1 MPKRSSGNMQVPPKW
16 AGQDK
21 RFAES
26 LKENLDVLAGNRGD
40 PLDRAIT
47 ARDLID
53 SGIAKLSAGSTFT
66 SGSSANI
73 IRNEVAV
80 PNLDVPPAPTSLTV
94 NGAFQSILLTWNMEL
109 YTGHSHF
116 EIFRHTSD
124 VVASA
129 TLAGTQSGLTG
140 IYSDPVGGGSTYY
153 YWVRGVNQNGIAGPF
168 NSSTGTLGQTQADTS
183 LVLSLLANQ
192 ITSSELATSLSTPI
206 SLIDA
211 GASVVGSVAHQVA
224 QEAIARGSAL
234 QAEGTAR
241 ATAITDEATARA
253 TAISAETTARVTAI
267 SAETTARVTA
277 ISAEASARAAAISAS
292 ATALQNQV
300 NDLLDIEAYD
310 NATSYV
316 TNDQVTYSGNLYK
329 ASQATT
335 GNLPTN
341 TTYWTLLGEYS
352 SLGDLV
358 GSNAAAITQIN
369 TVSASSTSASA
380 LAINALNATV
390 NDATT
395 GVTATSSAIDAVE
408 TLVNHTDT
416 GVAASASKIGVL
428 ETTVN
433 NATTG
438 VAATSSALDTVET
451 LVNHTDTGVAASAT
465 KIGLLETE
473 VSDET
478 TGLSATSGAL
488 DTVKTL
494 VNHSDTG
501 VTASADKIASLETTV
516 NDPNTGVTATSGALD
531 TLETAVNHSDTGLSA
546 TAGKVTALESTI
558 DGDASATPPVV
569 GVSTALDAVKT
580 LVEHSDTGVTASADK
595 ITTLESTVNDPN
607 TGITATSGALEALE
621 TAVNHSETGLSA
633 TAGKVTALE
642 STLDG
647 DPNATPPVVGVA
659 SGFETLKTAV
669 NDSVTGLSA
678 VAGKVTL
685 LETTLNGNAGAT
697 PAVQGLSSA
706 FQALD
711 SAVTD
716 SETGLSAVA
725 GKVTNLE
732 STVNNATTGVVAT
745 AEALDT
751 LDTAVTDSDT
761 GLSATASKVSALEV
775 TLDGD
780 PNATPAVNGLSANFN
795 LLSNTVTDSETGLAA
810 TAGSLSGLKVIVGDA
825 NSGLVQAQNATADES
840 EATADD
846 ITLLIASLNTANGG
860 SSTTLNA
867 AIVAERAVRVGAE
880 SANGLL
886 ISGITSKVTNKTQTF
901 AQDDIPT
908 ALAIGDLWIDTN
920 DDNKLYRAKAI
931 GANEVSSTEWVTVRD
946 ATATTSFAQSTV
958 PTSLTIGDIWID
970 TSADSAGAV
979 KNRVYRAESV
989 DADQIT
995 AGEWVLLDLGQ
1006 ALASA
1011 SAISV
1016 LNTEVGIDGS
1026 GSASR
1031 IDNIESEFSNPETGT
1046 TTLAQNFT
1054 SVLSQVYPDGTGSAS
1069 SLSGIVASITDKP
1082 NTFAQSSVPTSGAV
1096 GDMWIDTS
1104 SNNKL
1109 YRSASKNADQ
1119 IAAGEWEAVNPETTT
1134 TFSQNTIPTSVT
1146 VGDIWIDTG
1155 LDINNDVKNHF
1166 YRAESVGANETTAG
1180 EWVILDVGNAIQTAS
1195 VVTLIEA
1202 DVFPNGSS
1210 SASATTQISA
1220 RLDNALGEDTG
1231 VTLEEKFVANAGALA
1246 GLSGQYSVKIDANG
1260 HVAGFGLSNTVVN
1273 GVPTSAFIV
1282 RADKFAIVSDDDTS
1296 DGLGTTTPNSDSVPF
1311 SVQPYQAPDASNGN
1325 IEIQAGVYINS
1336 AFIANGSITTAQIGT
1351 ATIDTANITGTLSAN
1366 KIVGGEISTSLLNID
1381 GATLTA
1387 SSSGALQVNEIN
1399 ANKITAG
1406 SISANIM
1413 AATTVYADKL
1423 LGDVNTLVPFRSFAN
1438 QSYGGAETTMIEV
1451 DLPSSSHPLGHK
1463 PFAICSGYMEPRFE
1477 RVYRFRMYMK
1487 TAIATTANLG
1497 QPLVASFNVGGG
1509 GSGSSRYLQFSGDI
1523 SSVVSVGQ
1531 ILTSYMNVKTGTVT
1545 GVTVGSNVTT
1555 LNYSGNVFSTS
1566 DTITTTT
1573 STDYVLV
1580 GETRTKSRTATRLMF
1595 SLTGSKS
1602 APDTGQVGMKVT
1614 VTQMDSQDFNED
1626 TTTSNV
1632 TINEVSGMIMGVR

>member
-1 MPKRSSGNMQVPPKW
+1 MEYRTLFGTL
-16 AGQDK
+16 
-21 RFAES
+21 FFE
-26 LKENLDVLAGNRGD
+26 VL
-40 PLDRAIT
+40 
-47 ARDLID
+47 
-53 SGIAKLSAGSTFT
+53 
-66 SGSSANI
+66 
-73 IRNEVAV
+73 
-80 PNLDVPPAPTSLTV
+80 
-94 NGAFQSILLTWNMEL
+94 
-109 YTGHSHF
+109 
-116 EIFRHTSD
+116 RHTSN

-129 TLAGTQSGLTG
+129 TVIGTQSGLQG
-140 IYSDPVGGGSTYY
+140 IYSDSVGGGQTYY
-153 YWVRGVNQNGIAGPF
+153 YWVRAVNQNGIRGPI
-168 NSSTGTLGQTQADTS
+168 NSSTGTLGQTQADIPFI
-183 LVLSLLANQ
+183 LDLLEDQ
-192 ITSSELATSLSTPI
+192 ITSSELATSLSTRI
-206 SLIDA
+206 SLID
-211 GASVVGSVAHQVA
+211 GSASVVGSVAHQVA
-224 QEAIARGSAL
+224 QEAIERGTAL
-234 QAEGTAR
+234 LAESTAR
-241 ATAITDEATARA
+241 ATALTSEASARSA
-253 TAISAETTARVTAI
+253 AISAETTARVSAI
-267 SAETTARVTA
+267 SAETTARVSA
-277 ISAEASARAAAISAS
+277 ISDEASARTAAISAS

-300 NDLLDIEAYD
+300 NDLLDIAAYD

-341 TTYWTLLGEYS
+341 ATYWTLLGEYS

-369 TVSASSTSASA
+369 TVSASSSSASA

-395 GVTATSSAIDAVE
+395 GVSATSSAIDAVE

-438 VAATSSALDTVET
+438 VAATSTALDSVET
-451 LVNHTDTGVAASAT
+451 LVNHSDTGVAASAT
-465 KIGLLETE
+465 KIGLLETTVNNATTGVAATSSALDSVE
-473 VSDET
+473 TLVNHSDTGVAASATKIGLLETTVNNATTGVAATSSALDSVETLVNHSDTGVAASASKISALETTVNDATTGVSATSSAIDTVETLVNHSDTGVAASATKIGLLETTVNNETTGVAATSTALDTVETLVNHSETGVAASSSKISALETTVNNET
-478 TGLSATSGAL
+478 TGLSATSGALDTVETLVNHSDTGVAASAVKIGLLETTVNDATTGVSATAGAL

-501 VTASADKIASLETTV
+501 VAASAEKIGLLEATV
-516 NDPNTGVTATSGALD
+516 DDATTGVSATAGALD
-531 TLETAVNHSDTGLSA
+531 TVKILVN
-546 TAGKVTALESTI
+546 
-558 DGDASATPPVV
+558 
-569 GVSTALDAVKT
+569 
-580 LVEHSDTGVTASADK
+580 HSDTGVTASSNK
-595 ITTLESTVNDPN
+595 IGVLQTTLDGPNGDDGLSVNF
-607 TGITATSGALEALE
+607 TSLSS
-621 TAVNHSETGLSA
+621 AVTNSETGLSA
-633 TAGKVTALE
+633 TADKVGAL
-642 STLDG
+642 
-647 DPNATPPVVGVA
+647 
-659 SGFETLKTAV
+659 
-669 NDSVTGLSA
+669 
-678 VAGKVTL
+678 
-685 LETTLNGNAGAT
+685 
-697 PAVQGLSSA
+697 
-706 FQALD
+706 
-711 SAVTD
+711 
-716 SETGLSAVA
+716 
-725 GKVTNLE
+725 
-732 STVNNATTGVVAT
+732 VVA
-745 AEALDT
+745 
-751 LDTAVTDSDT
+751 
-761 GLSATASKVSALEV
+761 
-775 TLDGD
+775 
-780 PNATPAVNGLSANFN
+780 
-795 LLSNTVTDSETGLAA
+795 
-810 TAGSLSGLKVIVGDA
+810 VGDA
-825 NSGLVQAQNATADES
+825 NSGLVQSQNATADES
-840 EATADD
+840 EATVED
-846 ITLLIASLNTANGG
+846 ITGLIASLNTANGG

-867 AIVAERAVRVGAE
+867 AIVAERAVRVDAE
-880 SANGLL
+880 SANGVL
-886 ISGITSKVTNKTQTF
+886 ISGIAGKVNNKTQTF

-908 ALAIGDLWIDTN
+908 ALAVGDLWIDTN

-931 GANEVSSTEWVTVRD
+931 GADQVSSTEWVTVRD
-946 ATATTSFAQSTV
+946 ASATTSFAQSTV
-958 PTSLTIGDIWID
+958 PTSLTVGDIWID
-970 TSADSAGAV
+970 TSADGAGVV

-989 DADQIT
+989 DADQIR

-1011 SAISV
+1011 SAITV

-1031 IDNIESEFSNPETGT
+1031 IDNIEAEFSNPETGT

-1069 SLSGIVASITDKP
+1069 SLTGIVASITDKP

-1096 GDMWIDTS
+1096 GDMWINTG

-1109 YRSASKNADQ
+1109 YRSASKLADQ
-1119 IAAGEWEAVNPETTT
+1119 ITTGEWEAVNPETTT

-1146 VGDIWIDTG
+1146 IGDIWIDTG
-1155 LDINNDVKNHF
+1155 LDINGDVKNYF

-1180 EWVILDVGNAIQTAS
+1180 EWVLLDVGNAVQTAS
-1195 VVTLIEA
+1195 VVSLIEA
-1202 DVFPNGSS
+1202 DVFPDGSS
-1210 SASATTQISA
+1210 SASSTTQISA
-1220 RLDNALGEDTG
+1220 RLDNALGENTG
-1231 VTLEEKFVANAGALA
+1231 ITLEEKFVANADALE

-1273 GVPTSAFIV
+1273 GTPTSAFIV
-1282 RADKFAIVSDDDTS
+1282 RADKFAIVNATDTS
-1296 DGLGTTTPNSDSVPF
+1296 DGLGATTPNSASVPF
-1311 SVQPYQAPDASNGN
+1311 SVQSYQAPEASNGN
-1325 IEIQAGVYINS
+1325 IEIEAGVYIKS

-1438 QSYGGAETTMIEV
+1438 QAYGGAETTMIEV
-1451 DLPSSSHPLGHK
+1451 DLPASSHPLGHK

-1487 TAIATTANLG
+1487 TAIATFTNLG

-1509 GSGSSRYLQFSGDI
+1509 GSGVSYRYLEFSGDI
-1523 SSVVSVGQ
+1523 SGVVFIGQ
-1531 ILTSYMNVKTGTVT
+1531 VLTSYMAVKTGTVT
-1545 GVTVGSNVTT
+1545 SVSVGSNTT
-1555 LNYSGNVFSTS
+1555 TITYSGNVFSTS

-1595 SLTGSKS
+1595 SLTGSKA